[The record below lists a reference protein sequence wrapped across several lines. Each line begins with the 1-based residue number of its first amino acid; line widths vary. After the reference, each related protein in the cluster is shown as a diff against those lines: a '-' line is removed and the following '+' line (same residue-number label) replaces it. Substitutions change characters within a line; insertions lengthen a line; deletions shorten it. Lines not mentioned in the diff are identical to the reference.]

1 MKETETKKS
10 VATAKAEP
18 VKETVKEVVKAETVK
33 AAKAAKTAKV
43 VKTAEKK
50 ATTTKTKSVAAKKN
64 TVTAEISINAALVFV
79 AISLASVVFPHPG
92 VPHKINENNL
102 LVFNKFNSGLREDIT
117 LLCPK
122 KSSKVLGLK
131 ISAKGIC
138 LF

>member
-64 TVTAEISINAALVFV
+64 TVTAEITIQF
-79 AISLASVVFPHPG
+79 
-92 VPHKINENNL
+92 NNKAYTMDEL
-102 LVFNKFNSGLREDIT
+102 IQ
-117 LLCPK
+117 
-122 KSSKVLGLK
+122 
-131 ISAKGIC
+131 SAKDRWKFDLDQKESELKSLELFVKPEDDRVYCVYNKEIQDSFGI
-138 LF
+138 